1 MVSLGRFLLL
11 LLHVLVLPKGGS
23 TQQAAGP
30 GPAAGPVSGPVPG
43 AEVVVVPMKATGMSV
58 HDHPSMRKF
67 WWRQLIPSFFED
79 HMHTLNITVRE
90 EWHDRTEC
98 QPRYFGLINHD
109 SRSHEAFLLGGTGII
124 KHMYQQQVAE
134 IKCYYKTNH
143 GTYVFPERKD
153 SEGFIGVS
161 VYCPIWQ
168 YDVKNV
174 AFCEYLSTKNVTSEL
189 TLFSN
194 NVSEAQRF
202 ILVKDESS
210 TRNISTF
217 ANSELEKN
225 VEIPVTVDVT
235 SLFTSARD
243 LVVVSLSSS
252 QGVLSECTPTPPTSS
267 VTPSS
272 ILVSDLVVCTVQT
285 YASPTSGPMLWLFSR
300 YYHLIGFRVVIYDR
314 YGRHESFLRDL
325 IDAGQVSYHPYTAFQ
340 LARPDLYNTDRATA
354 EVSTAV
360 HCFSI
365 ICCCLCYC
373 PRCHDVIVI
382 VIYYAGCW
390 IQNVLRPGEPQVEWN
405 WHRRLSCGIR
415 KSCEFMLNLI
425 FDVSDLCAYNADSR
439 LYTCTSTI
447 RRIIHYN
454 KTGTRLIPLTVLGSS
469 TAVNQEFSWLWTVT
483 NFWFLKAENFP

>member
-1 MVSLGRFLLL
+1 
-11 LLHVLVLPKGGS
+11 
-23 TQQAAGP
+23 
-30 GPAAGPVSGPVPG
+30 
-43 AEVVVVPMKATGMSV
+43 MKATGMSV

-109 SRSHEAFLLGGTGII
+109 SRRHEAFLLGGTGII
-124 KHMYQQQVAE
+124 KHVYQQQVAE

-143 GTYVFPERKD
+143 GTIVFPERKD
-153 SEGFIGVS
+153 PEGFIGVS

-325 IDAGQVSYHPYTAFQ
+325 IDAGQVLYHPYTAFQ

-354 EVSTAV
+354 EVRTS
-360 HCFSI
+360 FFDN
-365 ICCCLCYC
+365 L
-373 PRCHDVIVI
+373 
-382 VIYYAGCW
+382 
-390 IQNVLRPGEPQVEWN
+390 L
-405 WHRRLSCGIR
+405 LSLLLS
-415 KSCEFMLNLI
+415 KM
-425 FDVSDLCAYNADSR
+425 
-439 LYTCTSTI
+439 
-447 RRIIHYN
+447 
-454 KTGTRLIPLTVLGSS
+454 P
-469 TAVNQEFSWLWTVT
+469 
-483 NFWFLKAENFP
+483 